1 MHATQRILRMVLA
14 TAGVAAIVSVAV
26 PIAATSVGKPLSTG
40 ILNTGGSGP
49 TVTTTCFLLNLGSK
63 PITVRSV
70 ALLVGSDGT
79 TTSADFDTCSSGP
92 IAAGGGCTFEAGTGV
107 YGGGTAMIKG
117 DLKSVRGNCELIN
130 GSGVTVQTVLMR

>member
-1 MHATQRILRMVLA
+1 MYATRRILRIVA
-14 TAGVAAIVSVAV
+14 AAAAAAAIVSAAV
-26 PIAATSVGKPLSTG
+26 PITAASLGKPLSTG

-49 TVTTTCFLLNLGSK
+49 TVTTTCLLLNLGSK

-79 TTSADFDTCSSGP
+79 TTSADFDTCTAAP
-92 IAAGGGCTFEAGTGV
+92 IAAGGGCLFEAATGV
-107 YGGGTAMIKG
+107 FGGCTAMIKG

-130 GSGVTVQTVLMR
+130 GSGVTVQTVPMR